1 MDLKK
6 KIDQSYNIKTMTE
19 KRKTKEESD
28 FFMDFAEE
36 ELREVDKLF
45 TTGELNAF
53 GSKEESVLKQ
63 IDNISQLQVRAF
75 LSSMEIELK

>member
-1 MDLKK
+1 MKSNLMEQKK
-6 KIDQSYNIKTMTE
+6 S
-19 KRKTKEESD
+19 TKEESE
-28 FFMDFAEE
+28 FFLDFAEE

-53 GSKEESVLKQ
+53 GSKEEAVLKQ

>member
-1 MDLKK
+1 
-6 KIDQSYNIKTMTE
+6 MTE

-63 IDNISQLQVRAF
+63 IVHSIISFNHRITFHNYKSVHF
-75 LSSMEIELK
+75 